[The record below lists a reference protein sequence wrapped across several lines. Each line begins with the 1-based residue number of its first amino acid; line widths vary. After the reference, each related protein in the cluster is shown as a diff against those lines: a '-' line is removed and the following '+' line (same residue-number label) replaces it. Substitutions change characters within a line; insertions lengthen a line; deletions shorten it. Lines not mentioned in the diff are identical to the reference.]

1 MAGLRKKCVKHDV
14 TIFPNVGL
22 PHLRGLGKLV
32 RARHRGFKDIDY
44 NSKTILEMKVM
55 RPYSILCLK
64 VRSTDIHSM
73 AENPEDA
80 QHRHRRFTQF
90 TI

>member
-1 MAGLRKKCVKHDV
+1 MMSRFFQMSVSHILGGLANRC
-14 TIFPNVGL
+14 
-22 PHLRGLGKLV
+22 
-32 RARHRGFKDIDY
+32 ARRHSFKDIDY

-80 QHRHRRFTQF
+80 QQSHRRFTQF